1 MNRIRE
7 IREEQGMT
15 QLQLAERSGLS
26 VGYICH
32 LENGSRNNPSL
43 KTMSSIAKV
52 LNKEIGEVFILLN
65 SMRNACI

>member
-15 QLQLAERSGLS
+15 QSQLAERSGLS

-52 LNKEIGEVFILLN
+52 LNKEIGEVFILD
-65 SMRNACI
+65 